1 MLSFLCDVADTDGV
15 ISYLES
21 AGGRNIG
28 FYAKK
33 GGYQEVGRS
42 PVGEFKFEGGGIAM
56 IRPIGGVTKMRN
68 SM

>member
-1 MLSFLCDVADTDGV
+1 MLSFLGDVADTDGV
-15 ISYLES
+15 VSYLES

-56 IRPIGGVTKMRN
+56 IRPIGGVAKMS